1 MQATTSCDAGVGL
14 GCELPCLGSMHQKGN
29 KEAWDLFDVIPAQ
42 QPLRACLD
50 DANIWSDDTINIHS
64 DQELNNCDGL
74 RD

>member
-1 MQATTSCDAGVGL
+1 
-14 GCELPCLGSMHQKGN
+14 MHQKGN

-64 DQELNNCDGL
+64 D
-74 RD
+74 